1 MINRKG
7 QYISLL
13 VEDFATLLISRS
25 APRLWSEDL
34 KCLAVR

>member
-25 APRLWSEDL
+25 ARGFGQ
-34 KCLAVR
+34 KI